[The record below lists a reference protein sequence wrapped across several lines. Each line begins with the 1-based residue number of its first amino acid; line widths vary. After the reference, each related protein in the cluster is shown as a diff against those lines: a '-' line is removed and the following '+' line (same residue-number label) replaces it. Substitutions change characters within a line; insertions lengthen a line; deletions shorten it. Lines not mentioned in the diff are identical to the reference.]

1 MFEDNNLNNMKSYK
15 IARKTDEDAEKD
27 AAIANAEEA
36 SQEADDTTEKPGKK
50 GKKKEPEK
58 KASKWVLVADLI
70 LVILSGAASVFL
82 FYEIATRAIS
92 KEFIIMLAITLFLGG
107 TGIFDFYLNIKSNSG
122 GKSKKKKS
130 RRASADDATTYKAP
144 TPNKPKPKK
153 SGKSYGANKKH
164 KKH

>member
-1 MFEDNNLNNMKSYK
+1 MKSYK
-15 IARKTDEDAEKD
+15 IAQKAEEDAEKD

-36 SQEADDTTEKPGKK
+36 SQEAGDTPEKSGKK
-50 GKKKEPEK
+50 GRKKEPPK
-58 KASKWVLVADLI
+58 KASKWVLIADLV

-82 FYEIATRAIS
+82 FFEIASKTIS
-92 KEFIIMLAITLFLGG
+92 KEFIVMLAITLFLCG
-107 TGIFDFYLNIKSNSG
+107 TGIFDFYLNIKNNSD

-130 RRASADDATTYKAP
+130 KKASTDDATYKAP

-153 SGKSYGANKKH
+153 SGKSYGANKKR